1 MNILSVILLQAEAL
15 TKAEQLMKVLMD
27 SGIDLG
33 KRILTAAIV
42 FLVGRMLIGLLNKLI
57 RKILV
62 KRNVDL
68 SIRTFLGSLANILL
82 TVLLI
87 ISVVGALG
95 VETTSFAALLASA
108 GVAIGMALSGN
119 LQNFAG
125 GLMVLLFKPYK
136 VGDVVEAQS
145 VSGIVRE
152 IQIFHTILTTFDN
165 KVIYVPNG
173 ALSSGVIVN
182 YSNQSTRRVD
192 WIISIEY
199 GEEYDRVKEVLE
211 RLVNRD
217 ERILNEPAPFIA
229 LHALADSSVNVTLRV
244 WVKSE
249 DYWNVY
255 FDMNQ
260 KVYET
265 FNREGISFPFPQL
278 TVHQN

>member
-1 MNILSVILLQAEAL
+1 MNILSLILLQVEAL
-15 TKAEQLMKVLMD
+15 SKAEQLMKVLMD

-33 KRILTAAIV
+33 KRIVTAVIV
-42 FLVGRMLIGLLNKLI
+42 FLIGRIIIGLLNKLF
-57 RKILV
+57 RKILIR
-62 KRNVDL
+62 RNVEL
-68 SIRTFLGSLANILL
+68 SIRTFLGSMVNILL

-136 VGDVVEAQS
+136 VGDVIEAQS
-145 VSGIVRE
+145 VNGTVKE

-173 ALSSGVIVN
+173 ALSSGVITN
-182 YSNQSTRRVD
+182 YSNQATRRVD
-192 WIISIEY
+192 WVFGIEY
-199 GEEYDRVKEVLE
+199 GEDYERVKSVIE
-211 RLVNRD
+211 RLAARD
-217 ERILNEPAPFIA
+217 ERILTDPLPFIA
-229 LHALADSSVNVTLRV
+229 LHALADSSVNVTLRA

-249 DYWNVY
+249 DYWGVY

-265 FNREGISFPFPQL
+265 FNSEGISFPLPQL